1 MSIQITNTEVYG
13 LSHSLRA
20 MRNALESWDK
30 SDSFIDY
37 SNPIKGRNFISGE
50 HPNLGPND
58 LSLAL
63 KLIKAGPSHRK
74 FLRSIC
80 VWCDI
85 TIPRYV
91 YTELDTYKIST
102 VRNSCSTMHKLGHRD
117 LTPDDFS
124 EQDVMPEVLAKL
136 NELGKLYRETKE
148 YDYVKQMKRILPE
161 GFMQTSSYNTNYE
174 TLLNMY
180 KQRKDHR
187 LDEWRVTDNNEVSI
201 CNWIRSLPYM
211 AEFIGAAER

>member
-1 MSIQITNTEVYG
+1 MSIKITNTEVYG
-13 LSHSLRA
+13 FAHSLRA

-30 SDSFIDY
+30 SDSNTGLEHY
-37 SNPIKGRNFISGE
+37 SQDVVI
-50 HPNLGPND
+50 GPND
-58 LSLAL
+58 LTLAL
-63 KLIKAGPSHRK
+63 KLIKAGSSHRK

-80 VWCDI
+80 VWCEI

-91 YTELDTYKIST
+91 WTELDTAKIST

-124 EQDVMPEVLAKL
+124 EQDVIPEVLAEL
-136 NELGKLYRETKE
+136 NTLGKLYRKTKE

-161 GFMQTSSYNTNYE
+161 GFMQMSSYHTNYE
-174 TLLNMY
+174 CLLNMY

-187 LDEWRVTDNNEVSI
+187 LDEWRATDDNAVSI

-211 AEFIGAAER
+211 AEFIGAAEK